1 MAQADFVTRILL
13 ENQQFRN
20 QLQDCQQQIRNLRS
34 SSNSASLSINNI
46 RSSLVSMGAKYL
58 APLAIATAVK
68 EIGTKAIEA
77 RSKIESLEVSFTTLL
92 NSSEKASSLVNQLK
106 EYGAKTPYDT
116 EGLAKAAQTMLS
128 FGVSYER
135 VLPTLKQLGDVAMGN
150 TDKMQR
156 LALAFSQMSASG
168 KVMKEDLN
176 QMIDAGFNP
185 LSVISKQTGE
195 SIGELLDKV
204 SKGEISVE
212 QIAQAFADATAQGG
226 QFHDMAVNMSE
237 TVEGK
242 ISTLND
248 AIDETYA
255 AIGKLIEPAVKSSL
269 NGLISIFDGI
279 TESVNWLNDAIDDA
293 STKLRQLTFG
303 DSAEEFMAKRG
314 QFLNGNKRA
323 GTYKVGNRYL
333 KNGESYSYNYKAKDG
348 KIHTVTKQLSEGV
361 VKVVSDVIAKT
372 TKKVGT
378 VKVPHRTR
386 VKNNFKQT
394 KQTKQENPEGSI
406 AWYNDQINLKQKQL
420 SVTVNPMDYQKINKE
435 LDNLIEEKRFLE
447 IRLKGTNLKDIISE
461 IDTESVNPFSIDMDA
476 INNIKVPQPE
486 ISGLV
491 EMSGWLENNQQ
502 SVLALTSAF
511 QGLGSAMS
519 QLGAGDTVAML
530 AQVTAQIASAAMSY
544 VALATAA
551 GTANAMKMP
560 FPANL
565 AAVATVIATMVGIAA
580 TVSGYLSG
588 SYAEG
593 GIINGA
599 TTHGDQLLARVNAG
613 EMILNGSQQ
622 RNLFNLLDGGTGSNM
637 SGQVEFK
644 ISGSALKGVLRNY
657 DNKMSVL

>member
-128 FGVSYER
+128 FGISYDR

-226 QFHDMAVNMSE
+226 QFHNMAVNMSE

-242 ISTLND
+242 IST
-248 AIDETYA
+248 
-255 AIGKLIEPAVKSSL
+255 
-269 NGLISIFDGI
+269 
-279 TESVNWLNDAIDDA
+279 LNDAIDDA

-333 KNGESYSYNYKAKDG
+333 KDGESYSYNYKAKDG

-386 VKNNFKQT
+386 VKNNF

-565 AAVATVIATMVGIAA
+565 AAVATVIATVVGIAA

-613 EMILNGSQQ
+613 EMILNGTQQ
-622 RNLFNLLDGGTGSNM
+622 RNLFNMLDNAGATGGIG
-637 SGQVEFK
+637 GQINFK
-644 ISGSALKGVLRNY
+644 LKGSDLYGSLRNY
-657 DNKMSVL
+657 SNIKAKSGKITGIK